1 MIDLKINKS
10 IIPAHIFYANGLIL
24 PPWSAPVH

>member
-1 MIDLKINKS
+1 MADLKINKN
-10 IIPAHIFYANGLIL
+10 IIPTRIFLANGLIV